1 MSDTCKHTSGE
12 RSADATR
19 ELWTIGDFAHAH
31 GVSVRAVYLL
41 LERGVLEGRKVGRRT
56 LVTEAS
62 RLAWL
67 KGLPPFHSTA
77 ASKR

>member
-1 MSDTCKHTSGE
+1 MSDTRNQTSGA
-12 RSADATR
+12 RSADTAR

-41 LERGVLEGRKVGRRT
+41 LERGALEGRKVGRRT

-67 KGLPPFHSTA
+67 KGLPPYHSTA
-77 ASKR
+77 ASRQ